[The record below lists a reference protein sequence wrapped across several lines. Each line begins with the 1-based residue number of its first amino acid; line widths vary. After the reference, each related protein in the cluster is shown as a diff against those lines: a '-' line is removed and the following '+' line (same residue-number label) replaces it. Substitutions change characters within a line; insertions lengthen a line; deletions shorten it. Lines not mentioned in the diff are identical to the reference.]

1 MPRFFFDTRD
11 NGRTMPDEFG
21 RELDGIDAVQALA
34 VRTLTQIAGDEL
46 AGNDQHTFTI
56 DVRDEAGEAVLTSE
70 LTFETRRF

>member
-11 NGRTMPDEFG
+11 NGRMLTDEFG